1 MLFCLLYCNKSIYET
16 KFEGYS
22 SIILSVALTSC
33 ENMQIRKQMKAFM
46 KSEIVLPEDLH
57 HVCGRSMETSSE
69 IDAGPV
75 HCSGRLQISSYKL

>member
-22 SIILSVALTSC
+22 SIILSVA
-33 ENMQIRKQMKAFM
+33 IRKQMKAFM

>member
-1 MLFCLLYCNKSIYET
+1 
-16 KFEGYS
+16 
-22 SIILSVALTSC
+22 
-33 ENMQIRKQMKAFM
+33 MKAFM